1 MELGARAPG
10 PSLLE
15 SGLVQ
20 VYRVRT
26 GRRIPPF
33 MDEVR
38 DLYVAERAVGAWQ
51 ADAVKAAG
59 FSLVEIDELEQ
70 VTERPAVVFADD
82 VWFSE
87 MALRQFLADARAQ
100 GGDRVLAMPAG
111 AAARA
116 TEPLQGAPLS
126 EGGARLHDLY
136 YLSTATA
143 LGSFDA
149 LKERCVPLSIERRER
164 TTRLALPPSMVLG
177 ESGHREEGGTAEA
190 PLTARLVA
198 NVRHWIHLLRLSQ
211 LAIGVT
217 LLDRLRADPRL
228 ALRLRW
234 SRRKG
239 PAEVA
244 RRLVFVHPTAQV
256 HPTAD
261 LEAAV
266 IGPGAVVEAHAHVHR
281 SIVGAGATVQDHAV
295 LVGCTLA
302 ERVQVL
308 RASYLAFC
316 AAMPGGTLASYKV
329 QLSLF
334 GRDVFLTTSAWLI
347 DAKLKG
353 EVRVEHD
360 GHLVPVGPFL
370 GACLGHRVT
379 LGAQV
384 AVQAGRAIPNG
395 SLVVGDPGFFASE
408 CGEYPEGT
416 VLTVRGGRLVPLDSV
431 GAER

>member
-1 MELGARAPG
+1 MR
-10 PSLLE
+10 
-15 SGLVQ
+15 
-20 VYRVRT
+20 VYRKRS
-26 GRRIPPF
+26 GRRLSPF
-33 MDEVR
+33 GDEVR
-38 DLYVAERAVGAWQ
+38 DLYVAERPVGVWQ
-51 ADAVKAAG
+51 SDAVKAAG
-59 FSLVEIDELEQ
+59 FSLMEIEDLAE
-70 VTERPAVVFADD
+70 VTERPAVVFSDD

-100 GGDRVLAMPAG
+100 GGDRVVAMPAS

-116 TEPLQGAPLS
+116 TEPMQDAPRG

-136 YLSTATA
+136 YVSSPAPLED
-143 LGSFDA
+143 FDA
-149 LKERCVPLSIERRER
+149 LRARCQPISIERRER
-164 TTRLALPPSMVLG
+164 TTRLSLPPSMVLG
-177 ESGHREEGGTAEA
+177 EAGPRQTEAGAEA

-217 LLDRLRADPRL
+217 LLDRLRAEPRL
-228 ALRLRW
+228 ALSLKW
-234 SRRKG
+234 AARKG
-239 PAEVA
+239 PDAVA
-244 RRLVFVHPTAQV
+244 RKLVFVHPTAKV

-266 IGPGAVVEAHAHVHR
+266 IGPGAVIEAHAHVHR
-281 SIVGAGATVQDHAV
+281 SVIGAGVVVQDHAV
-295 LVGCTLA
+295 LMGCTLA
-302 ERVQVL
+302 ERARVL
-308 RASYLAFC
+308 RGSYFAFC
-316 AAMPGGTLASYKV
+316 AAMPGGTLASYKA

-334 GRDVFLTTSAWLI
+334 GREVFLTTSAWLI
-347 DAKLKG
+347 DAKLRG
-353 EVRVEHD
+353 EIRVEHQ
-360 GHLVPVGPFL
+360 GHLVAVGPFL

-431 GAER
+431 GPGR